1 MVWVILCLMVDMIF
15 LQRRFWRAHDWRA
28 HDWRAHD
35 WRAHDWRARCWLAH
49 GFVIAVC
56 NGRLSSRWSV
66 GGLSVAWIG
75 ASPRFGPAS
84 ALTTGMAGVRIPIA
98 ECASVRLTS
107 FCWRNNDADCFLT
120 KSLVKMPFSKGDRV
134 CCTVA

>member
-15 LQRRFWRAHDWRA
+15 LQRRF
-28 HDWRAHD
+28 WRAHD

-66 GGLSVAWIG
+66 GGLSVVC
-75 ASPRFGPAS
+75 R
-84 ALTTGMAGVRIPIA
+84 
-98 ECASVRLTS
+98 
-107 FCWRNNDADCFLT
+107 WRGSELRHVLDLP
-120 KSLVKMPFSKGDRV
+120 LH
-134 CCTVA
+134 